1 MGKAGK
7 MWYTDQQF
15 MKGGSIM
22 RLLFKQRFFSW
33 LDSYDIYD
41 EAGNVVFSV
50 EGKLS
55 WGHRLHILD
64 ARGVHIGTLQQKVL
78 SFLPAFELYIE
89 GEYVGCIRKE
99 FTLFKPSF
107 TIDCNDW
114 QVDGELF
121 EWDYTIYSPSQGHIA
136 TITKELFQWTDT
148 YVIDVA
154 ERSNALGALLVALA
168 IDAEK
173 CSRN

>member
-1 MGKAGK
+1 
-7 MWYTDQQF
+7 
-15 MKGGSIM
+15 M

-41 EAGNVVFSV
+41 EQGNVVFSV

-64 ARGVHIGTLQQKVL
+64 AQGRHIGTLQQKL
-78 SFLPAFELYIE
+78 FTFLPQFELYIE

-99 FTLFKPSF
+99 FTFFRPRF

-114 QVDGELF
+114 QVNGAF
-121 EWDYTIYSPSQGHIA
+121 MEWDYTITSPTAGHIA
-136 TITKELFQWTDT
+136 TITKELFNWTDT
-148 YVIDVA
+148 YVIDVP
-154 ERSNALGALLVALA
+154 EKGNALGALLVVLA

-173 CSRN
+173 CSRDN